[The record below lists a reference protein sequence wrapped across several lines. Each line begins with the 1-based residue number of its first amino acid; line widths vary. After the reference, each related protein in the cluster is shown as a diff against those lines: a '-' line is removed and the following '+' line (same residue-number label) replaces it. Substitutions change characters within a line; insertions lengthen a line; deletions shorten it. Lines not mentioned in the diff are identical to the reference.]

1 MHHDSTGH
9 TLSAMFDN
17 RADADRAAARLREIG
32 VTDVALHGEEN
43 AGYDAT
49 TRRDPAEERGF
60 FDSLADFF
68 FPEDDRATYAEGL
81 NRGGYLVTARNVP
94 EARMDEVTNILD
106 SEGSVDLD
114 AREAEW
120 RDSGWDRGAYA
131 AHGDRH
137 HTDGEKLEVVEERL
151 NIGKRDV
158 GRGTVR
164 VRSHVREE
172 PVSQDVELTDERV
185 DVTRRAVDRPA
196 GDAAFQ
202 DRTIE
207 AEERREEA
215 VVSKEARV
223 VEEIE
228 LSKTSDTRVE
238 RVEDTVRKTEVEID
252 EDHRD
257 PNAPRRDG
265 F

>member
-1 MHHDSTGH
+1 MHHDNTSRTY
-9 TLSAMFDN
+9 SAMFDN
-17 RADADRAAARLREIG
+17 RAEADRAVERLRELG
-32 VTDVALHGEEN
+32 VTDVALHGEQN
-43 AGYDAT
+43 TGYDAT
-49 TRRDPAEERGF
+49 RREPAEDRGF
-60 FDSLADFF
+60 FESLGDFF
-68 FPEDDRATYAEGL
+68 FPDEDRASYAEGL
-81 NRGGYLVTARNVP
+81 NRGGYLVTARGIP
-94 EARMDEVTNILD
+94 AEREAEVTRILD

-120 RDSGWDRGAYA
+120 REGGWDHAAYGAGRP
-131 AHGDRH
+131 HHEGTGD
-137 HTDGEKLEVVEERL
+137 KLEVVEEQL

-185 DVTRRAVDRPA
+185 DVTRRPVDRPA
-196 GDAAFQ
+196 GEGAFE

-207 AEERREEA
+207 AHERREEA

-228 LSKTSDTRVE
+228 LNKTADHRTE

-252 EDHRD
+252 EERD
-257 PNAPRRDG
+257 PNAPRRDR
-265 F
+265 